1 MSRMAWIV
9 IVAAALLA
17 GCPDRPERTD
27 GSGKVRVVASLFP
40 LADLAGRIGGAD
52 AEVACLLQAGQT
64 PHDFRP
70 NAAQAER
77 CAEADLIVLVG
88 LGIDAWAADAA
99 RASRG
104 RAEVLRLA
112 ECADLWM
119 PVLAPDDKDNHTD
132 AHDGHGEAPSDPHVW
147 LDPVYM
153 QSFARAIADALIAA
167 RPAARDGFVRRRDAV
182 LADLKALDA
191 EYRTVLAAVAGKHFV
206 TFHPAFSYVARRYGL
221 VQMSLHT
228 ADAAGFGP
236 EHMEQVADFV
246 RRHRVRAILAEP
258 QFPPDK
264 LRALARAT
272 GAAVGQLDPLG
283 NPDRPGYDSYL
294 AMMRSNL
301 AALAGALKDQ
311 P

>member
-1 MSRMAWIV
+1 VVS
-9 IVAAALLA
+9 ALLA
-17 GCPDRPERTD
+17 GCADRPRRPD
-27 GSGKVRVVASLFP
+27 GSGKVRVVASIFP
-40 LADLAGRIGGAD
+40 LADLAGRIGGPD
-52 AEVACLLQAGQT
+52 AQVACLLAPGQT

-70 NAAQAER
+70 GAAQAER
-77 CAEADLIVLVG
+77 CADADLVVLVG
-88 LGIDAWAADAA
+88 LGVDAWAADAA

-104 RAEVLRLA
+104 RAVVLRVGERAGLGGVATARA
-112 ECADLWM
+112 ENGDHA
-119 PVLAPDDKDNHTD
+119 H
-132 AHDGHGEAPSDPHVW
+132 AHDPGGLVDPHVW
-147 LDPVYM
+147 LDPVFM
-153 QSFARAIADALIAA
+153 QSFACAIADALIAA
-167 RPAARDGFVRRRDAV
+167 RPAARGRFVRRRDAC

-191 EYRTVLAAVAGKHFV
+191 EYRTTLAGAKGKHFV
-206 TFHPAFSYVARRYGL
+206 TFHPAFTYVAKRYGL

-236 EHMEQVADFV
+236 EHMEKVADFV
-246 RRHRVRAILAEP
+246 RRHRVRAIFAEP

-301 AALAGALKDQ
+301 AALASALRDQ